1 MELALT
7 VLLWVV
13 VALGVFLLAS
23 LGCGVYISYRSTR
36 LAGKLLKYDP
46 DWDKTWVPTWVTDD
60 DDDNA
65 DDDDEVDSSTTSK

>member
-7 VLLWVV
+7 ILLWVV

-46 DWDKTWVPTWVTDD
+46 DWDKTRVPTWVTGDH
-60 DDDNA
+60 DNA